1 VQWWECSEW
10 ESCQSW
16 EQWDMLIEIIMNFK
30 AISVLWMFL
39 KQGWETDGWGEKD
52 EKTQDTR

>member
-1 VQWWECSEW
+1 
-10 ESCQSW
+10 
-16 EQWDMLIEIIMNFK
+16 MLIEIIMNFK